1 MDMYSFVVIIL
12 VMTHTRQG
20 VHDELS
26 LRCADTHILSSV
38 SQHSCNGFSDILT
51 NSVVVGLG

>member
-1 MDMYSFVVIIL
+1 MYSFVVIIL